1 MWNHFLKTAWHDP
14 LFLKKKLTLPLFYLI
29 PVTAECIKLPV
40 FFFFYIDEKGITD
53 KQRRKWDGWQ
63 LAKREILAHGGVDEK
78 LDLWPKKVRHV
89 RLKALYPTNK
99 QEEPEGNVL

>member
-40 FFFFYIDEKGITD
+40 FFFFYIDEKGISKEENGMGD
-53 KQRRKWDGWQ
+53 SWQR
-63 LAKREILAHGGVDEK
+63 EK
-78 LDLWPKKVRHV
+78 FWHM
-89 RLKALYPTNK
+89 
-99 QEEPEGNVL
+99 EE